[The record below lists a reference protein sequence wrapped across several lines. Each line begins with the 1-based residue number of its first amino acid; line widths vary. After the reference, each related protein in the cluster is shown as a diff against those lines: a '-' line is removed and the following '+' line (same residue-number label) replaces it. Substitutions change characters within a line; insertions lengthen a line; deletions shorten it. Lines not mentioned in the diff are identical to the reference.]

1 MSISDLSIRRPV
13 FAWMLMAGL
22 IVFGA
27 LSFLRMGVSLLPDAD
42 APVISV
48 YLTFDGAAPE
58 IMETTVIDPVESA
71 MMTLQG
77 LHSITSSS
85 RYGAANI
92 TLEFNLDRNIDLA
105 LQDVQTKLAQI
116 QRALPKEVDPPAASK
131 TNPEDSPILWMAVSS
146 EKLAKR
152 DLMTYV
158 RDHVIDQFTTID
170 GVGNVFMGGY
180 IPPMLRV
187 WLDDK
192 KMSQYSLTTED
203 IINTFQ
209 TEHLEPPAGKIT
221 TGTKEFSVRTL
232 GEVLT
237 PDDFE
242 NLIIPSRGGRPNYST
257 IRLKQVADI
266 EDGLMDI
273 RRISRSSGVPAVSI
287 GIQKQRGSNAVAVG
301 RAVKAKMLQIQ
312 KTMPEGTHIAVN
324 LDSTKFIEEA
334 VSELNFTLLL
344 SALLTSLI
352 CWLFLGSLSS
362 TFNVLLSIPTSIV
375 GSFTVL
381 YFAGFTLNTF
391 TLLAL
396 SLSIGIVVD
405 DAIMVLENIIRHHE
419 MGKSKLEAALTGSKE
434 ITFAAV
440 AATISIIAIF
450 LPVAFMKGV
459 IGKYFFQ
466 FGVTITVAVLLS
478 LLEALTLTPMRAS
491 QFIVSGAADH
501 NSRRERVLAALNRFY
516 KKTLEHALNYRW
528 AVIAFSILFFAA
540 SILSARSLNQEMV
553 PREDHGQFSIRLTTP
568 VGSSLTFT
576 DEKFK
581 AAEAF
586 LLTQPAIDKFLSS
599 VGGFGGAGVN
609 TGVILVNMKA
619 KKDRKIGEY
628 ELIDV
633 VRAALKNIPD
643 VKVTVQDMGTSGLS
657 SSRGF
662 PVEFT
667 VEGPDWEPL
676 AAYSQKMISELEKTG
691 MVTDVDTDYQV
702 GMPEIQI
709 HPDRNKAAG
718 HGVNVSTI
726 GETINTMIGGFTPAR
741 YSKQGHRN
749 EIRVKLKEDSEDRF
763 SKIKNLYVRNDRGEL
778 ISLADVIKIEEKP
791 ALQAISR
798 KNRSR
803 AISVFGNLKAGVS
816 QDKVLAEVVQ
826 IGKRILP
833 SDYQLIMGG
842 GSQAFKDSFDSLIY
856 ALILGLF
863 VAYMVL
869 ASQFNSFLDPFTVLI
884 ALPFSISGAF
894 LALQIA
900 HQSINIYSMIGI
912 ILLMGIVKKNSI
924 LLVDFTNQVRDEGQ
938 GSIREA
944 LLHACPIRL
953 RPILMTSLATIVGA
967 VPAALAFGPGA
978 ESRIPMASAVIG
990 GVIVS
995 TLLTLYVVPCVYSL
1009 ITRQNRIR
1017 VVSNN
1022 N

>member
-1 MSISDLSIRRPV
+1 
-13 FAWMLMAGL
+13 MLMAGL

-27 LSFLRMGVSLLPDAD
+27 LSFFRMGVSLLPDAD

-77 LHSITSSS
+77 LHAITSNS

-116 QRALPKEVDPPAASK
+116 QRALPKEVDPPVASK

-146 EKLAKR
+146 DKMAKR

-192 KMSQYSLTTED
+192 KMSQFSLTTED

-237 PDDFE
+237 PDDFA

-273 RRISRSSGVPAVSI
+273 RRISRSSGLPAVSI

-419 MGKSKLEAALTGSKE
+419 LGKSKLEAALTGSKE

-491 QFIVSGAADH
+491 QFIASAGHAGMDH
-501 NSRRERVLAALNRFY
+501 HSRRERTLAALNRFY
-516 KKTLEHALNYRW
+516 KKTLAHALDYRW
-528 AVIAFSILFFAA
+528 AVIGFSILFFAG
-540 SILSARSLNQEMV
+540 SILSAKSLNQEMV

-568 VGSSLTFT
+568 VGSSLSFT
-576 DEKFK
+576 DDKFK
-581 AAEAF
+581 TAEAF
-586 LLTQPAIDKFLSS
+586 LLKEPAIDKFLSS

-609 TGVILVNMKA
+609 TGVILVNMKS
-619 KKDRKIGEY
+619 KKERKMSEF
-628 ELIDV
+628 ELMDV
-633 VRAALKNIPD
+633 VRAELKTIPD
-643 VKVTVQDMGTSGLS
+643 VKVSVQDMGTSGLS

-676 AAYSQKMISELEKTG
+676 ASYSQQLISELEKTG
-691 MVTDVDTDYQV
+691 MVTDVDSDYLV

-778 ISLADVIKIEEKP
+778 ISLSDVVKIEEKP
-791 ALQAISR
+791 ALQSISR

-803 AISVFGNLKAGVS
+803 AISVFGNIKAGFS
-816 QDKVLAEVVQ
+816 QDKVLAQVVQ

-833 SDYQLIMGG
+833 TDYQLIMGG
-842 GSQAFKDSFDSLIY
+842 SSQAFKESFDSLIY

-938 GSIREA
+938 SSIREA

-1009 ITRQNRIR
+1009 ITRQTRSR
-1017 VVSNN
+1017 VVSSSS
-1022 N
+1022 